1 MTENSYDTSHVVLTI
16 GHSTRTLDV
25 FISLLQAHSV
35 TMVVDIR
42 TVPRSRYNPQFN
54 NETLSGNLRTAGI
67 GYTHMAGLGGLRH
80 ARKDSPNMGWHNSS
94 FRGFADY
101 MQIEEF
107 EKNLE
112 ELIHLA
118 ESEQIALMC
127 AEALPW
133 RCHRSLIADALWVR
147 DIRVEHIMSMN
158 RRSPHKLTSFAR
170 VNGLSITY
178 PPDAEAK
185 NQLKSI

>member
-1 MTENSYDTSHVVLTI
+1 MEKNSKETVVFTI
-16 GHSTRTLDV
+16 GHSTRVLDA

-42 TVPRSRYNPQFN
+42 TVPRSRHNPQFN
-54 NETLSGNLRTAGI
+54 NETLPVNLRTAGM

-80 ARKDSPNMGWHNSS
+80 AQKDSPNMGWHNAS

-101 MQIEEF
+101 MQTEEF
-107 EKNLE
+107 EKNLQ

-118 ESEQIALMC
+118 KSEQIVLMC

-147 DIRVEHIMSMN
+147 DIRIEHIMSMN
-158 RRSPHKLTSFAR
+158 RRSPHALTPFAQ
-170 VNGLSITY
+170 VDGLRITY

-185 NQLKSI
+185 NQIKSI